1 MNPFARSRRQRFSS
15 QPKRQRQA
23 SFLQRL
29 HNRARA
35 SQAGSS
41 LPYALIIA
49 LVVLIT
55 GLAVASRTLSGVYSA
70 VFQQD
75 SRRSREAAE
84 LGINRIV
91 AELNRERNRGLLAV
105 NPPQSGTGAGFWT
118 DAQALASKNACAVR
132 ANVNTRPTTID
143 LNLIRS
149 GGVPGTTTANPIIY
163 VADDGT
169 LTADTDNAIDAT
181 RPANQR
187 YAYQL
192 VTSPADNT
200 IRVNPIAGPDPN
212 PASATFGQLNQVGAI
227 NLQVRG
233 YSYNNGRL
241 SGSVVVD
248 QQLEVLPKCCGR
260 SLAQFGN
267 DLRSCTVGTGPGF
280 GFLIGVGEN
289 TVGDADLNGSKSELD
304 NGTTPI
310 NPVVCLGTAGTT
322 CPADVSVGTTTVPV
336 VSVLRPASFPDVEI
350 WPTALGAAPSAGTL
364 EPCSKIDKCPSNLLP
379 NTTSSNTTFTTLDG
393 KVTKLNVTTVADS
406 NLPTWCKASANDPSS
421 GITTIHCNVS
431 QVSLSDNIDVL
442 TSTTRRL
449 KLYFPTEGGK
459 ITSTGTNQFRH
470 VNTTIGATDAQ
481 KVLQLQLFGCKEAT
495 SPSKGCLGDT
505 SKSDTQTI
513 SLNGNSGT
521 AADPYFLYFPIGSIT
536 FNGGGGTGDQ
546 FNGVL
551 WANAIQ
557 GNGNVQI
564 NVPGSG
570 VNAILSQYGV
580 VDSSGTGKDE
590 PLLWDYVTRAVRS
603 FRLLP
608 GS

>member
-1 MNPFARSRRQRFSS
+1 M
-15 QPKRQRQA
+15 
-23 SFLQRL
+23 
-29 HNRARA
+29 
-35 SQAGSS
+35 
-41 LPYALIIA
+41 
-49 LVVLIT
+49 VVLIT

-91 AELNRERNRGLLAV
+91 AELNRERNRGLLAT
-105 NPPQSGTGAGFWT
+105 NPAAGGFWT
-118 DAQALASKNACAVR
+118 QAEADASKNACAVR
-132 ANVNTRPTTID
+132 ANVSSRPTSID

-192 VTSPADNT
+192 VTSQADNT

-322 CPADVSVGTTTVPV
+322 CPADVSVGSTTVPV

-350 WPTALGAAPSAGTL
+350 WPAALGAAPTPGTL
-364 EPCSKIDKCPSNLLP
+364 TTCKKDSTGCSATAGAFRTETGSG
-379 NTTSSNTTFTTLDG
+379 SNTLTTI
-393 KVTKLNVTTVADS
+393 NVNTATSA
-406 NLPTWCKASANDPSS
+406 NLPTYCKSSANDPSA
-421 GITTIHCNVS
+421 GINTIHCN
-431 QVSLSDNIDVL
+431 LTELAIDGDIAVN
-442 TSTTRRL
+442 TSASSRL
-449 KLYFPTEGGK
+449 KLYFSTEGNK
-459 ITSTGTNQFRH
+459 VTSSGSSQLRH
-470 VNTTIGATDAQ
+470 VNQTSGATDAQ
-481 KVLQLQLFGCKEAT
+481 KVLQLQMFGCREAA
-495 SPSKGCLGDT
+495 SPSKGCVGDASNT
-505 SKSDTQTI
+505 DVQSLT
-513 SLNGNSGT
+513 LNGNSGT
-521 AADPYFLYFPIGSIT
+521 AADPYFLYFPLGNFT

-551 WANAIQ
+551 WANVIQ

-580 VDSSGTGKDE
+580 VDSSGTGVDE

>member
-1 MNPFARSRRQRFSS
+1 M
-15 QPKRQRQA
+15 
-23 SFLQRL
+23 
-29 HNRARA
+29 
-35 SQAGSS
+35 
-41 LPYALIIA
+41 IIT
-49 LVVLIT
+49 LVVVIT
-55 GLAVASRTLSGVYSA
+55 SLAVSSRTLNGIFSA

-91 AELNRERNRGLLAV
+91 AELNRESNRGLLAR
-105 NPPQSGTGAGFWT
+105 NPAGGGFWT
-118 DAQALASKNACAVR
+118 QGEADASKNACAVR

-169 LTADTDNAIDAT
+169 LTADADNAIDAT
-181 RPANQR
+181 RPANER

-192 VTSPADNT
+192 VTNAADNT
-200 IRVNPIAGPDPN
+200 IRVDPIAGPDPN
-212 PASATFGQLNQVGAI
+212 PASATFGELNQAGAI
-227 NLQVRG
+227 NLRVRG
-233 YSYNNGRL
+233 FSYNNGRL

-289 TVGDADLNGSKSELD
+289 TVGDADLNGKKSELD

-336 VSVLRPASFPDVEI
+336 VSVLKPASFPDVEI
-350 WPTALGAAPSAGTL
+350 WPTAVLGAAPTAGTL
-364 EPCSKIDKCPSNLLP
+364 TTCKKDSTGCSATAGAFRTETGSGSSTL
-379 NTTSSNTTFTTLDG
+379 TTINVDS
-393 KVTKLNVTTVADS
+393 VTDA
-406 NLPTWCKASANDPSS
+406 NLPAYCKASPDDPST
-421 GITTIHCNVS
+421 GVTTIHCN
-431 QVSLSDNIDVL
+431 LAELAIDGDINVN
-442 TSTTRRL
+442 TSTNRRL
-449 KLYFPTEGGK
+449 KLYFSDEGTKVSSSG
-459 ITSTGTNQFRH
+459 TSQLRHANQ
-470 VNTTIGATDAQ
+470 TSGATDGQ
-481 KVLQLQLFGCKEAT
+481 KVLQLQIFGCREAA
-495 SPSKGCLGDT
+495 SPSKGCVGDAST
-505 SKSDTQTI
+505 NDKQALT
-513 SLNGNSGT
+513 LNGNSGT
-521 AADPYFLYFPIGSIT
+521 AADPYFLYFPIGDIT
-536 FNGGGGTGDQ
+536 LNGGGGAGEQ

-551 WANAIQ
+551 WGNQIQ
-557 GNGNVQI
+557 GNGGVQI
-564 NVPGSG
+564 TVPGSG
-570 VNAILSQYGV
+570 VEAILTQYGV
-580 VDSSGTGKDE
+580 IDGSGTGKDQ
-590 PLLWDYVTRAVRS
+590 PLIWDYITRAVRS